1 MKILDEFY
9 PVDFGDFI
17 PIPKDKQP
25 VVAGIFCHSFFI
37 DDKGNCTFDRLNDIQ
52 MTSPPMLIS
61 SSHKRENKEND
72 ISNMQKIDKLIDKNS
87 KNDTDKNSK
96 NDQNNTNNENNEE
109 KEVDMK
115 PECPVCKYMK
125 GGPCKSEFVQWE
137 DCVDSIGE
145 TEDMQ
150 KCFKVKYYT
159 VIFFYSD
166 SYLNDTLQYIS
177 PSHRIV
183 FILSYRIYLLLVPA
197 GEVICV

>member
-25 VVAGIFCHSFFI
+25 VVAGIFCHSLFI
-37 DDKGNCTFDRLNDIQ
+37 DEKGNCTFDRVNDIQ

-61 SSHKRENKEND
+61 SSHKRENND
-72 ISNMQKIDKLIDKNS
+72 ISTKEKIDKLIDKNS
-87 KNDTDKNSK
+87 KNDTK
-96 NDQNNTNNENNEE
+96 NDQNNNTKNENNNTLHSKANNDNNSDNNNTNNEKNNTKNEKKEENEE
-109 KEVDMK
+109 NNGDEKNEGVDMK

-125 GGPCKSEFVQWE
+125 GGPCKAEFVQWE

-150 KCFKVKYYT
+150 KCFKVRS
-159 VIFFYSD
+159 F
-166 SYLNDTLQYIS
+166 
-177 PSHRIV
+177 
-183 FILSYRIYLLLVPA
+183 
-197 GEVICV
+197 

>member
-25 VVAGIFCHSFFI
+25 VVAGIFCHSLFI
-37 DDKGNCTFDRLNDIQ
+37 DEKGNCTFDRVNDIQ

-61 SSHKRENKEND
+61 SNHKRENND
-72 ISNMQKIDKLIDKNS
+72 ISTKEKIDKLIDKNS
-87 KNDTDKNSK
+87 KNDTK
-96 NDQNNTNNENNEE
+96 NDQNNNTNNEKNNTKNEKKEENEE
-109 KEVDMK
+109 NNGDEKNEGVDMK

-125 GGPCKSEFVQWE
+125 GGPCKAEFVQWE

-150 KCFKVKYYT
+150 KCFKVRS
-159 VIFFYSD
+159 F
-166 SYLNDTLQYIS
+166 
-177 PSHRIV
+177 
-183 FILSYRIYLLLVPA
+183 
-197 GEVICV
+197 